1 MSSIFR
7 PRTMPHGA
15 VKTCVFTAPC
25 AFYLC
30 IYSVRDYLRK
40 PRLRIIAGSL
50 ALPEQIWKKQITL
63 RTRNI
68 QLITPYATGTII
80 VQKRSATHISMRMLT
95 TVNLSACLTWNMVKG
110 DLRLAK
116 SAMINAYRAEKIT
129 EHGKNLVVGNIL
141 RVKLCGVVVGVALR
155 RNGGVLGILRLCL
168 SGFGNARAAVGAKC
182 GSIVKLYVAIRTCF
196 HNIVSLVLYNSHCPT
211 KRLCRAMFFIISLQ
225 TIT

>member
-1 MSSIFR
+1 MPSIFR
-7 PRTMPHGA
+7 PRTIPHGA

-95 TVNLSACLTWNMVKG
+95 TVNLSAYLTWNMVKG

-116 SAMINAYRAEKIT
+116 SAMIMPT
-129 EHGKNLVVGNIL
+129 VP
-141 RVKLCGVVVGVALR
+141 R
-155 RNGGVLGILRLCL
+155 R
-168 SGFGNARAAVGAKC
+168 
-182 GSIVKLYVAIRTCF
+182 
-196 HNIVSLVLYNSHCPT
+196 
-211 KRLCRAMFFIISLQ
+211 
-225 TIT
+225 